1 MSPINPFGMLP
12 TIRVLCRNLPCSF
25 GARVCARRQSTSA
38 QVTVANASDTQAF
51 KFTSFFWRNDQWSS
65 FSSGSTRRMQ
75 AFLQSAPFQKTA
87 LEDPPATL
95 SSPLVSPYPPPLSA
109 TRYRPVPALTVPRVL
124 KIYAELS
131 KSRLSFLMVLT
142 TMTGV
147 ALSPLPTTVP
157 VLLATAAGTYLC
169 SAAANTLN
177 QLQEVPYDAQMA
189 RTRNRPLVRRAISPL
204 HATCFAVATGI
215 GGPALLLTC
224 VNSTTAFLGLANIV
238 LYAGPYTYLKRR
250 SVINTWVGSVVGA
263 IPPLMGLTACG
274 GHLLPSL
281 SYPIN
286 YFLPTFLS
294 PDVPQLPVEMAD
306 SPLAA
311 LALFCILFSWQF
323 PHFNSLSFLV
333 RASYAQA
340 GYRMLSVFNPPLN
353 ALVSLRHALLL
364 VPICSVLIPLSGLTT
379 WTFALTGLIPNIIV
393 VRYALAFWRRGGEK
407 EARKL
412 FFSSLWY
419 LPVVMGLMMV
429 HKNGLDW
436 GRWLR
441 SEEEPETGAS
451 NET

>member
-1 MSPINPFGMLP
+1 MIP
-12 TIRVLCRNLPCSF
+12 TVRILCRNLPCSLGSRF
-25 GARVCARRQSTSA
+25 HARRQSTSA
-38 QVTVANASDTQAF
+38 QALGANGNDAEAF
-51 KFTSFFWRNDQWSS
+51 KYTSFFWRNDQWST
-65 FSSGSTRRMQ
+65 SSSDSGRKFAALSRPS
-75 AFLQSAPFQKTA
+75 AFYGAE
-87 LEDPPATL
+87 LENHPAIL
-95 SSPLVSPYPPPLSA
+95 SSPLVPPYPPPLSA
-109 TRYRPVPALTVPRVL
+109 TRYRPVPPLTLPRL
-124 KIYAELS
+124 LRIYAELS

-142 TMTGV
+142 TMSSV
-147 ALSPLPTTVP
+147 ALSPLPATVP
-157 VLLATAAGTYLC
+157 VLLATAAGTYMC

-204 HATCFAVATGI
+204 HATCFAVATGL
-215 GGPALLLTC
+215 GGPALLWTC
-224 VNSTTAFLGLANIV
+224 VNSTTALLGLANIL

-274 GHLLPSL
+274 GHLLPSS

-286 YFLPTFLS
+286 YFLPSLLS
-294 PDVPQLPVEMAD
+294 PNLPQLPVEMAD

-311 LALFCILFSWQF
+311 LAVFCILFSWQF
-323 PHFNSLSFLV
+323 PHFNSLSFFV

-340 GYRMLSVFNPPLN
+340 GYHMLSVFNPPLN

-364 VPICSVLIPLSGLTT
+364 VPICSVLVPLSGLTT
-379 WTFALTGLIPNIIV
+379 WTFALTGLAPNLIMA
-393 VRYALAFWRRGGEK
+393 RYAWVFWRRGGEK

-436 GRWLR
+436 GGWLW
-441 SEEEPETGAS
+441 SKDEKEIEVS
-451 NET
+451 NKS

>member
-1 MSPINPFGMLP
+1 MIP
-12 TIRVLCRNLPCSF
+12 TIRIVWRSLPCSL
-25 GARVCARRQSTSA
+25 GARLLARRQSTSA
-38 QVTVANASDTQAF
+38 QALSENACDPQAF

-65 FSSGSTRRMQ
+65 FKPSSKRRMQ
-75 AFLQSAPFQKTA
+75 ALSRPTPFQETA
-87 LEDPPATL
+87 LEEPPAVL

-109 TRYRPVPALTVPRVL
+109 TRYRPVPPLTLPRVL

-142 TMTGV
+142 TMTSV
-147 ALSPLPTTVP
+147 ALSPLATTVP

-169 SAAANTLN
+169 SASANTLN

-215 GGPALLLTC
+215 AGPALLLTC
-224 VNSTTAFLGLANIV
+224 VNSTTALLGLGTIL

-250 SVINTWVGSVVGA
+250 SIINTWVGSVVGA

-274 GHLLPSL
+274 GHLLPSS
-281 SYPIN
+281 SYPVN
-286 YFLPTFLS
+286 YFLPPFLS
-294 PDVPQLPVEMAD
+294 SGVSQLPVEMAD

-311 LALFCILFSWQF
+311 LALFGVLFSWQF

-340 GYRMLSVFNPPLN
+340 GYHMLSVFNPPQN

-364 VPICSVLIPLSGLTT
+364 IPICSVLVPLSGLTT
-379 WTFALTGLIPNIIV
+379 WTFAFTGLVPNIIV
-393 VRYALAFWRRGGEK
+393 ARYAWAFWKRGGEK

-436 GRWLR
+436 GSWLR
-441 SEEEPETGAS
+441 SKEPE
-451 NET
+451 NESSSTK